1 MHYKTQK
8 IFQKHLYIHL
18 NRRGTRDHYE
28 EKYSYFTIF
37 LAFNFS
43 SMNKTSGF
51 LLVIISGI
59 VLLSNCTPTSSK
71 NQEAKV
77 AAASAGTTST
87 SVATSTSNF
96 STLAYRVHSSGRIIP
111 HYTELLL
118 SERSGLLLTCHA
130 HNNQSVKKDEIIAT
144 LESTTL
150 ELRREKLLIQQY
162 NAQKEYESQL
172 LGYEG
177 LLKGKSQ
184 QEAEEVRKKLRA
196 AAGLA
201 GIEVELKELDYEKQQ
216 ATIRAPVNG
225 VLSDVKIN
233 AGMHIKAG
241 QELFRIYSAQDLYAE
256 VKVLESDL
264 ALLRTGQSA
273 SVSPLALP
281 DKTYAATLSEI
292 NPNVDANGMVQVRL
306 KIARPTGLLPGMNV
320 EASVN
325 VPQKKAVVVPK
336 AAVVLRGGRSV
347 VFTYENGLAKWNY
360 VTTGLDNGRE
370 IEIIEGVKAGMEVIT
385 SNNLQISHD
394 APVKK

>member
-1 MHYKTQK
+1 MTHTT
-8 IFQKHLYIHL
+8 KHQLIPL
-18 NRRGTRDHYE
+18 C
-28 EKYSYFTIF
+28 
-37 LAFNFS
+37 
-43 SMNKTSGF
+43 
-51 LLVIISGI
+51 LLVLS
-59 VLLSNCTPTSSK
+59 LLFLSCCTHPQPES
-71 NQEAKV
+71 QETIN
-77 AAASAGTTST
+77 ASVGTTTTTVSTST
-87 SVATSTSNF
+87 SSF
-96 STLAYRVHSSGRIIP
+96 STLAYRVQSSGRIVP
-111 HYTELLL
+111 HFTELLL
-118 SERSGLLLTCHA
+118 SERSGLLLTCRA
-130 HNNQSVKKDEIIAT
+130 HNNQSVKKDEVIAT
-144 LESTTL
+144 LESTIL

-184 QEAEEVRKKLRA
+184 QEAEDVRKKLRA

-216 ATIRAPVNG
+216 VTIRAPVSG
-225 VLSDVKIN
+225 VLSDVKVQ

-241 QELFRIYSAQDLYAE
+241 QELFRIHSAHDLYAE

-264 ALLRTGQSA
+264 PLLRIGQSA
-273 SVSPLALP
+273 EVQPLAMP
-281 DKTYAATLSEI
+281 AKTYAATLSEI
-292 NPNVDANGMVQVRL
+292 NPGVDANGMIQVRL
-306 KIARPTGLLPGMNV
+306 KIKSPAGLLPGMNV

-336 AAVVLRGGRSV
+336 AAVVLRGGRPV

-360 VTTGLDNGRE
+360 VMIGLDNGRE
-370 IEIIEGVKAGMEVIT
+370 IEIIEGIKAGMEVIT

>member
-1 MHYKTQK
+1 MTYTKK
-8 IFQKHLYIHL
+8 YLYIHPCL
-18 NRRGTRDHYE
+18 
-28 EKYSYFTIF
+28 
-37 LAFNFS
+37 LAILLCFFQCTHPQPES
-43 SMNKTSGF
+43 PETS
-51 LLVIISGI
+51 
-59 VLLSNCTPTSSK
+59 TAT
-71 NQEAKV
+71 
-77 AAASAGTTST
+77 ASVGTTTTTVST
-87 SVATSTSNF
+87 NTSNF
-96 STLAYRVHSSGRIIP
+96 STLAYRVQSSGRIVP
-111 HYTELLL
+111 HFTELLL
-118 SERSGLLLTCHA
+118 SERSGLLLTCRA
-130 HNNQSVKKDEIIAT
+130 HNNQSVKKDEVIAT

-241 QELFRIYSAQDLYAE
+241 QELFRIYSAQELYAE

-292 NPNVDANGMVQVRL
+292 NPSVDANGMVQVRL

-360 VTTGLDNGRE
+360 VTTGLDNGQE
-370 IEIIEGVKAGMEVIT
+370 IEIIEGIKAGMEVIT

>member
-1 MHYKTQK
+1 MTYTKK
-8 IFQKHLYIHL
+8 YLYIHPCL
-18 NRRGTRDHYE
+18 LASLLCLFHCTLPQSEYQE
-28 EKYSYFTIF
+28 TTTATASVSTTTTTI
-37 LAFNFS
+37 S
-43 SMNKTSGF
+43 
-51 LLVIISGI
+51 
-59 VLLSNCTPTSSK
+59 
-71 NQEAKV
+71 
-77 AAASAGTTST
+77 TST
-87 SVATSTSNF
+87 STF
-96 STLAYRVHSSGRIIP
+96 SILAYRVHSTGRIQP

-118 SERSGLLLTCHA
+118 SERSGLLLTCRA
-130 HNNQSVKKDEIIAT
+130 YNNQSVKKDEVIAT
-144 LESTTL
+144 LESTLL

-184 QEAEEVRKKLRA
+184 QEAEEVGKKLRA

-233 AGMHIKAG
+233 AGMHIKVG
-241 QELFRIYSAQDLYAE
+241 QELFRIYSAQELYAE

-292 NPNVDANGMVQVRL
+292 NPSVDANGMVQVRL
-306 KIARPTGLLPGMNV
+306 KIARPMGLLPGMNV
-320 EASVN
+320 EASVS

-370 IEIIEGVKAGMEVIT
+370 IEIIEGIKAGMEVIT

-394 APVKK
+394 ASVKK

>member
-1 MHYKTQK
+1 MFYFQRSSCMLIIQTEMDNNFNSLNLVLFVINSMFILFQCSVASPEDHKPNNTNTTRGATKTK
-8 IFQKHLYIHL
+8 
-18 NRRGTRDHYE
+18 
-28 EKYSYFTIF
+28 
-37 LAFNFS
+37 
-43 SMNKTSGF
+43 
-51 LLVIISGI
+51 VI
-59 VLLSNCTPTSSK
+59 T
-71 NQEAKV
+71 
-77 AAASAGTTST
+77 
-87 SVATSTSNF
+87 ATSTFTTLTYTVQSN
-96 STLAYRVHSSGRIIP
+96 GRIVP
-111 HYTELLL
+111 QYTELLL
-118 SERSGLLLTCHA
+118 SERSGLLLTYRA

-150 ELRREKLLIQQY
+150 DLRREKLLIQQY

-216 ATIRAPVNG
+216 SIIRAPVSG
-225 VLSDVKIN
+225 VLSDVKVQ

-241 QELFRIYSAQDLYAE
+241 QELFRIHSAHDLYAE

-264 ALLRTGQSA
+264 PLLRIGQSA
-273 SVSPLALP
+273 EVQPLAMP
-281 DKTYAATLSEI
+281 AKTYAATLSEI
-292 NPNVDANGMVQVRL
+292 NPGVDANGMIQVRL
-306 KIARPTGLLPGMNV
+306 KIKSPAGLLPGMNV

-336 AAVVLRGGRSV
+336 AAVVLRGGRLV

-370 IEIIEGVKAGMEVIT
+370 IEIIEGIKFGMEVIT